1 LGAAR
6 RYNEAVGEMADSV
19 EPAVHTGLPPGI
31 SVLVACSG
39 GADSVALAAAAAR
52 VGVRCAIG
60 HVDHGLRPESADEAE
75 GVRELARQLGVPF
88 FLQKI
93 SGLNVRDAGLEAAAR
108 TARYAAL
115 AELARSARTPA
126 VATAHTRR
134 DQAETILLRL
144 IRGAGPGALAA
155 IRRRRELAPGIELFR
170 PLLEVSRAATEAY
183 CSARGLRWV
192 DDPQNVD
199 PARTRA
205 RLRALWPAL
214 LQLNPRLEEALAG
227 AAATFA
233 EEDELLSALANA
245 GAHLHPALRRR
256 ALLAAASEQG
266 ARPERKHLAAIVR
279 LLERGEGAIDVP
291 GGRAV
296 VKFERRAPPPGRPVE
311 MAVPAPGHY
320 HWESRALE
328 VQAKPGSGVDVDV
341 TQAPFPWT
349 LRGQRPGDRFRPAGA
364 RSKKVADLWIDARIP
379 REERGFLALLSDA
392 HGRVFW
398 VEGLR
403 PGAACG
409 RGSHSFRLH
418 PEMKPSD
425 GPLPSRR
432 RHESRSATMRPR
444 PDEESR

>member
-1 LGAAR
+1 L
-6 RYNEAVGEMADSV
+6 ADSV
-19 EPAVHTGLPPGI
+19 ETAVHTGLPVDVP
-31 SVLVACSG
+31 VLVACSG
-39 GADSVALAAAAAR
+39 GADSVALAAAAAQ
-52 VGVRCAIG
+52 VGARCAIG
-60 HVDHGLRPESADEAE
+60 HVDHGLRPSSGVEAE
-75 GVRELARQLGVPF
+75 RVRELARTLGVPF
-88 FLQKI
+88 FLHQI
-93 SGLNVRDAGLEAAAR
+93 NGLNVRDGGLEAAAR

-115 AELARSARTPA
+115 EQLARTAETPA

-144 IRGAGPGALAA
+144 VRGAGPGALSG
-155 IRRRRELAPGIELFR
+155 IRRRRPLAAGIELVR
-170 PLLEVSRAATEAY
+170 PLLDVSRAATEAY
-183 CSARGLRWV
+183 CAARGLTWV
-192 DDPQNVD
+192 DDPHNTD

-214 LQLNPRLEEALAG
+214 LALNPRLEEALAG
-227 AAATFA
+227 ASATFA
-233 EEDELLSALANA
+233 EEDELLNALAQA

-256 ALLAAASEQG
+256 ALVGAAAERG
-266 ARPERKHLAAIVR
+266 AHPERRHLQAIVR
-279 LLERGEGAIDVP
+279 LLERGEGAVDVP

-296 VKFERRAPPPGRPVE
+296 VTFEPRRSPPDRPGEV
-311 MAVPAPGHY
+311 AVPAPGRY
-320 HWESRALE
+320 QWGSRALE
-328 VQAKPGSGVDVDV
+328 VEAAPGSGVDVDV

-349 LRGQRPGDRFRPAGA
+349 LRGQRPGDRFRPAGG

-379 REERGFLALLSDA
+379 RERRSSLGLLTDA
-392 HGRVFW
+392 NGRVFW

-403 PGAACG
+403 PGAPCG
-409 RGSHSFRLH
+409 RGVHSFQLR